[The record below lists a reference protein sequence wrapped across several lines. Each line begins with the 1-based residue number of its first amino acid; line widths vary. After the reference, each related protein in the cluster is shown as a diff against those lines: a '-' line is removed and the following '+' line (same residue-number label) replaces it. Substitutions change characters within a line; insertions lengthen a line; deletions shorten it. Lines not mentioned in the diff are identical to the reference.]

1 MVDVMQLA
9 TQLEEEM
16 IAIRRDLHMYPETSM
31 EEERTIQVVTDYL
44 TKLGIDFEI
53 VPHGGIIGYIRGKS
67 GGKTVVLR
75 ADLDA
80 LPMQESSRNLRYE
93 KEVVSKV
100 DGAAHMC
107 GHDGHTAMLLGAANV
122 LQQLRHTFSGTVLLA
137 FEQGEENGRGI
148 FRLLQRL
155 VEIGAD
161 TVWGI
166 HLKNDLPAGTISVDP
181 GPRMAG
187 AFPFEVKIIGKGG
200 HGSRPDLASSPID
213 CFVDFYNDLERAR
226 LRTLNP
232 FEPITY
238 SIGKLTAGSAPNV
251 IPNELQ
257 FSGTGRFLHEAQGEL
272 MLAEFKRL
280 LRVACEKHQCTY
292 EFVEEPFLMRL
303 LVYNDEQCAALAH
316 DAVEKVLGRDA
327 LIHYPA
333 WMASEPFGLYQRYF
347 PGVFAFL
354 GIKNEE
360 KGTGAEHHNEH
371 FDIDEDVLKLG
382 TAATVQYAL
391 DFFAADILPEQ
402 ERETR
407 NVRQLFADL
416 HIPIYEPKKESHS

>member
-1 MVDVMQLA
+1 MVNVMQLA
-9 TQLEEEM
+9 AQLEEEM

-31 EEERTIQVVTDYL
+31 KEERTVRVVTDYL
-44 TKLGIDFEI
+44 TKLGIDYEI
-53 VPHGGIIGYIRGKS
+53 VPHGGIIGYIHGKND
-67 GGKTVVLR
+67 GKTVVLR

-80 LPMQESSRNLRYE
+80 LPMQESPRNLRFE
-93 KEVVSKV
+93 REVVSKV

-107 GHDGHTAMLLGAANV
+107 GHDGHTAMLLGAANI

-137 FEQGEENGRGI
+137 FERGEENGRGI
-148 FRLLQRL
+148 FRLLKRL

-187 AFPFEVKIIGKGG
+187 AFPFDVKIIGKGG

-213 CFVDFYNDLERAR
+213 CFVDFYSDLECAR
-226 LRTLNP
+226 LRVLNP
-232 FEPITY
+232 FEPVTY

-257 FSGTGRFLHEAQGEL
+257 FSGTGRFLHEAQGEQ

-280 LRVACEKHQCTY
+280 LRISCEKHQCTY

-303 LVYNDEQCAALAH
+303 LVYNDERCAALAH
-316 DAVEKVLGRDA
+316 AAVEKVLGHEA
-327 LIHYPA
+327 VIHYPA

-382 TAATVQYAL
+382 AAATVQYAL
-391 DFFAADILPEQ
+391 DFFEADISPEQ

-416 HIPIYEPKKESHS
+416 HIPIYEPEKENRS